1 MKKFFLF
8 SIGLGLSFFAGI
20 TVKGALITDEKL
32 LADLFDEAGIT
43 ETYKNDYKE
52 LENLASDEQLPF
64 EHLYLFM
71 LQNQMNGPR
80 EAALKEL
87 AARTSYSQ
95 EELESILIDGST
107 ETIISHKEAKALE
120 AQSETIVAE
129 QQAAQEE
136 VDAHFESQLTDEDD
150 LDESEQSYAQYY
162 YETYQRPEVLDAQ
175 DVAESLTTKAILNEF
190 LYLSDLYKEELEFQE
205 ENRKLAYEA
214 LASEIFMNNDL
225 SDSADIDLLYDLDLM
240 HYLLFAE
247 YISYPDRSDGEDA
260 VETASEEETTEVAN
274 AQEGSDDDEE
284 VAVNVS
290 ERVVL
295 AKNAILVEDVIL
307 AEDVVLA
314 EESVD
319 PYTCWEDDE
328 LAAALEDFG
337 GYEGIDEGI
346 DDGTDGDSA
355 ETGADGEGEGDEDSG
370 GDGSGS
376 EGSGGA
382 SRDDDGD
389 GASSEGGGDE
399 ETASVLAE
407 IDAFIDGINKTIGD
421 WGRALPCGEIFCIT
435 MDLVTE
441 AENPEVGDYERTENC
456 IACHTTYIQERMEE
470 TLSHSLVPSKIS
482 MNWFE
487 DATCKDAG
495 NFVNLDLNVYA
506 IKKPID
512 LDPDD
517 ETDDA
522 PKQDIEDLKTRLWG
536 IAGFPLPGAS
546 KTTLGKTLADQECE
560 SLLNL
565 GDISGISRQID
576 DALADCQ
583 EQADTIE
590 NESAAAYEEFT
601 FDTYAQS
608 TSDLYGQ
615 VSAELYTML
624 LYFEGFQ
631 EALQD
636 TYSVE
641 NAPLPDLLST
651 EYCQ

>member
-8 SIGLGLSFFAGI
+8 SIGVGLSFFAGI

-32 LADLFDEAGIT
+32 LTDLFDEAGIT
-43 ETYKNDYKE
+43 ETYKNDHKE

-87 AARTSYSQ
+87 AARTSYTQ
-95 EELESILIDGST
+95 EELESILIDGNT
-107 ETIISHKEAKALE
+107 EAIISHKEAKALE
-120 AQSETIVAE
+120 AQSESIVAE

-136 VDAHFESQLTDEDD
+136 VDAHFESQLGDADD

-190 LYLSDLYKEELEFQE
+190 LYLSDLYRDELEFQE

-260 VETASEEETTEVAN
+260 VETASEEEGNDGGTQWEAVEKAVE
-274 AQEGSDDDEE
+274 EGGD
-284 VAVNVS
+284 VS
-290 ERVVL
+290 ERV
-295 AKNAILVEDVIL
+295 I
-307 AEDVVLA
+307 LA
-314 EESVD
+314 EESLD

-337 GYEGIDEGI
+337 GYEETADEEGVD

-355 ETGADGEGEGDEDSG
+355 ETGADGEGEEDRGGEEDDDSG
-370 GDGSGS
+370 GG
-376 EGSGGA
+376 GSGGA
-382 SRDDDGD
+382 SRDDG
-389 GASSEGGGDE
+389 GEASSEGGDDE

-421 WGRALPCGEIFCIT
+421 WARALPCGEIFCIT

-456 IACHTTYIQERMEE
+456 IACHITYIKQRMEE

-487 DATCKDAG
+487 DATCKEAG

-517 ETDDA
+517 EIDDA

-536 IAGFPLPGAS
+536 IAGFPLPGGS

-565 GDISGISRQID
+565 GDISGISRKID

-583 EQADTIE
+583 EQADSIE
-590 NESAAAYEEFT
+590 NETAAAYEEFT

-615 VSAELYTML
+615 VSAELYTLL

-631 EALQD
+631 EALRD